1 MAFKFG
7 TNNIFSIPIDQEEN
21 EIINRSMISDNPQN
35 QLKTN
40 NNCISDIKYSNILN
54 YVNTENEN
62 TIKNYEN
69 DNSWIVFS
77 VNKNKR
83 EIKSSANSSK
93 FYVCEIFGHNWKSK
107 VKKFLFNNK
116 LKYIQHVK
124 MMDN

>member
-1 MAFKFG
+1 MSFKFG

-83 EIKSSANSSK
+83 EIKSSANSSQ

-116 LKYIQHVK
+116 LKYIQYVK

>member
-1 MAFKFG
+1 MSFKFG

-116 LKYIQHVK
+116 LKYIQYVK